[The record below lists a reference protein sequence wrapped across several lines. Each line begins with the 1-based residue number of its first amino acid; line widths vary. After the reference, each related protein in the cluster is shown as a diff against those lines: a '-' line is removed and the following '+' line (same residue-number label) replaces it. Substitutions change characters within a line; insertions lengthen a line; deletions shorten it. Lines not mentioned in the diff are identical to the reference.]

1 MTVRAALRVLAAAA
15 TLALGA
21 GGAAHAQLDTRSTA
35 PIDTTADEMEVVNSQ
50 CLVIFRGAA
59 EAMQGKSRLRAHT
72 ISVYS
77 RPKGA
82 SANGQP
88 NCGGTDRIVAD
99 GEVYFVTP
107 DQNAR
112 GDHAVYTSASDQ
124 IVMTGNVIV
133 VQGNNVARGDRLTI
147 HVATKA
153 AKLESDTHGRGQP
166 HRVRG
171 VFYPEKNENGA
182 PASPAQG
189 SAPGDAAAPPSGL

>member
-1 MTVRAALRVLAAAA
+1 MRMTVRAALLASGLAALFALAGAPAA
-15 TLALGA
+15 Y
-21 GGAAHAQLDTRSTA
+21 AQLDTRSNQ

-50 CLVIFRGAA
+50 CLVVFRGAA

-77 RPKGA
+77 RPKGPA
-82 SANGQP
+82 ANGQAS
-88 NCGGTDRIVAD
+88 CGGTDRIVAD

-112 GDHAVYTSASDQ
+112 GDHAIYTAASDQ

-133 VQGNNVARGDRLTI
+133 VQGANVARGDRLTI
-147 HVATKA
+147 QVATKA
-153 AKLESDTHGRGQP
+153 AKLESNTHGRGQP

-171 VFYPEKNENGA
+171 VFYPEKNTDAAGA
-182 PASPAQG
+182 PATRPADG
-189 SAPGDAAAPPSGL
+189 SAPPSGAL

>member
-1 MTVRAALRVLAAAA
+1 MLGRPGDSMRMTVRPALIASGLAASF
-15 TLALGA
+15 ALTC

-35 PIDTTADEMEVVNSQ
+35 PIDTTADEMEVVNSK

-88 NCGGTDRIVAD
+88 NCGGTDRIEAD

-112 GDHAVYTSASDQ
+112 GDHATYNSAAD
-124 IVMTGNVIV
+124 
-133 VQGNNVARGDRLTI
+133 
-147 HVATKA
+147 
-153 AKLESDTHGRGQP
+153 
-166 HRVRG
+166 
-171 VFYPEKNENGA
+171 
-182 PASPAQG
+182 
-189 SAPGDAAAPPSGL
+189 